1 MEPDVVSNQPKIN
14 RNTFRIGSGDLQ
26 QQVANN
32 TKRIRVISTM
42 LRSNRRRSADGLSP
56 QATNIQQSLEQ
67 SNLILADIAVQLE
80 ADFQDRENRERRL
93 LLRNRQE
100 KLELRRRNIE
110 KDIEYKKTEKKIT
123 KSNNKVK
130 GPLSGIFGAIAKIL
144 LLFGGLAL
152 LRNYSSVSSNV
163 NKAINS
169 ETFQNAKAAL
179 EKTFEVLTKN
189 MKAILVIAGAIVGLK
204 IAATLVA
211 IVKVGAGLLAILS
224 NPLVLAGIGILYAA
238 AKQGLGRDEKEV
250 INELEQMGGFS
261 KEIRDKLIAKKQAE
275 LDAETSKNILLQR
288 PGLINRLKKDIKFLD
303 SGGYGYD
310 FKGNP
315 TNYFDFDTI
324 DDLTELSDFD
334 KFMLDFNTGR
344 DELKN
349 KNLVKDNN
357 NGKVTKIEIE
367 GETIDL
373 TKNNKKQFNENRT
386 DGPATNVAFVNP
398 VDSNNRYMSEFAEVA
413 GFNDSIFT

>member
-14 RNTFRIGSGDLQ
+14 RNTFKIGSGDLQ

-130 GPLSGIFGAIAKIL
+130 GPLSGIFGAIGKIL
-144 LLFGGLAL
+144 LLFGGLVL
-152 LRNYSSVSSNV
+152 LKTLIVPGNL
-163 NKAINS
+163 KKIINS
-169 ETFQNAKAAL
+169 ETFQNAKANL

-238 AKQGLGRDEKEV
+238 AKQGLGKDEKDV

-261 KEIRDKLIAKKQAE
+261 KENRDKLIE
-275 LDAETSKNILLQR
+275 
-288 PGLINRLKKDIKFLD
+288 RLKAEKEKMLPTNIVGKAEADRKIRFLET
-303 SGGYGYD
+303 GGYGYD
-310 FKGNP
+310 FRGNP

-324 DDLTELSDFD
+324 DDLSELSDFD
-334 KFMLDFNTGR
+334 KFMLNFNTGR
-344 DELKN
+344 EELKN

-373 TKNNKKQFNENRT
+373 TQNNKKQFNESPSET
-386 DGPATNVAFVNP
+386 SATNVALVNP
-398 VDSNNRYMSEFAEVA
+398 VDNNNRYMSEFPEVA

>member
-14 RNTFRIGSGDLQ
+14 RNTFKIGSGDLQ

-130 GPLSGIFGAIAKIL
+130 GPLSGIFGAIGKIL
-144 LLFGGLAL
+144 LLFGGLVL
-152 LRNYSSVSSNV
+152 LKTLIVPGNL
-163 NKAINS
+163 KKIINS

-179 EKTFEVLTKN
+179 ESTFAFLTKN
-189 MKAILVIAGAIVGLK
+189 LKGILVIAGAFLGLK
-204 IAATLVA
+204 LLATLAA
-211 IVKVGAGLLAILS
+211 ILKVGAGIIAILA
-224 NPLVLAGIGILYAA
+224 NPFVIAGIGIFAA
-238 AKQGLGRDEKEV
+238 AGMQGLGKSEKEV
-250 INELEQMGGFS
+250 LKELEQMGGYS
-261 KEIRDKLIAKKQAE
+261 KENRDKLIEKLKEQKENLSPLQKMQGVGKEIDARILFLEKGLYGRGLKMEDKKE
-275 LDAETSKNILLQR
+275 FDWSSIEDADTL
-288 PGLINRLKKDIKFLD
+288 
-303 SGGYGYD
+303 SGYE
-310 FKGNP
+310 N
-315 TNYFDFDTI
+315 
-324 DDLTELSDFD
+324 
-334 KFMLDFNTGR
+334 FMLNFETDKTNMNN
-344 DELKN
+344 N
-349 KNLVKDNN
+349 KDLVKGDNN
-357 NGKVTKIEIE
+357 KITKIEIE
-367 GETIDL
+367 GETVDL
-373 TKNNKKQFNENRT
+373 RQNNKKQFNESPSET
-386 DGPATNVAFVNP
+386 SATNVALVNP
-398 VDSNNRYMSEFAEVA
+398 VDNNNRYMSEFAEVA

>member
-14 RNTFRIGSGDLQ
+14 RNTFKIGSGDLQ

-130 GPLSGIFGAIAKIL
+130 GPLSGIFGAIGKIL
-144 LLFGGLAL
+144 LLFGGLVL
-152 LRNYSSVSSNV
+152 LKTLIVPGNL
-163 NKAINS
+163 KKIINS
-169 ETFQNAKAAL
+169 ETFQNAKANL

-238 AKQGLGRDEKEV
+238 AKQGLGKDEKDV

-261 KEIRDKLIAKKQAE
+261 KENRDKLIE
-275 LDAETSKNILLQR
+275 
-288 PGLINRLKKDIKFLD
+288 RLKAEKEKMLPTNIVGKAEADRKIRFLET
-303 SGGYGYD
+303 GGYGYD
-310 FKGNP
+310 FRGNP

-324 DDLTELSDFD
+324 DDLSELSDFD
-334 KFMLDFNTGR
+334 KFMLNFNTGR
-344 DELKN
+344 EELKN

-373 TKNNKKQFNENRT
+373 RQNNKKQFNESPSET
-386 DGPATNVAFVNP
+386 SATNVALVNP
-398 VDSNNRYMSEFAEVA
+398 VDNNNRYMSEFAEVA
-413 GFNDSIFT
+413 GFNDSIFA

>member
-14 RNTFRIGSGDLQ
+14 RNTFKIGSGDLQ

-130 GPLSGIFGAIAKIL
+130 GPLSGIFGAIGKIL
-144 LLFGGLAL
+144 LLFGGLVL
-152 LRNYSSVSSNV
+152 LKTLIVPGNI
-163 NKAINS
+163 NKIINS
-169 ETFQNAKAAL
+169 ETFQNAKANL
-179 EKTFEVLTKN
+179 EQTFEVLTKN

-204 IAATLVA
+204 IASTLVA

-238 AKQGLGRDEKEV
+238 AKQGLGKDEKDV
-250 INELEQMGGFS
+250 INELEKMGGFS
-261 KEIRDKLIAKKQAE
+261 KENRDKLIERLEAE
-275 LDAETSKNILLQR
+275 KEKMLPTNIAGRAEIDRKIR
-288 PGLINRLKKDIKFLD
+288 FLD
-303 SGGYGYD
+303 DGGYGYD
-310 FKGNP
+310 FRGNP

-344 DELKN
+344 EELKN

-373 TKNNKKQFNENRT
+373 RQSNKKQFNESPSET
-386 DGPATNVAFVNP
+386 SATNVALVNP
-398 VDSNNRYMSEFAEVA
+398 VDNNNRYMSEFAEVA

>member
-14 RNTFRIGSGDLQ
+14 RNTFKIGSGDLQ

-130 GPLSGIFGAIAKIL
+130 GPLSGIFGAIGKIL
-144 LLFGGLAL
+144 LLFGGLVL
-152 LRNYSSVSSNV
+152 LKTLIVPGNI
-163 NKAINS
+163 NKIINS
-169 ETFQNAKAAL
+169 ETFQNAKANL
-179 EKTFEVLTKN
+179 EQTFEVLTKN

-204 IAATLVA
+204 IASTLVA

-238 AKQGLGRDEKEV
+238 AKQGLGKDEKDV
-250 INELEQMGGFS
+250 INELEKMGGFS
-261 KEIRDKLIAKKQAE
+261 KENRDKLIERLEAE
-275 LDAETSKNILLQR
+275 KEKMLPTNIAGRAEIDRKIR
-288 PGLINRLKKDIKFLD
+288 FLD
-303 SGGYGYD
+303 DGGYGYD
-310 FKGNP
+310 FRGNP

-334 KFMLDFNTGR
+334 NFMLDFNTGR
-344 DELKN
+344 EELKN

-373 TKNNKKQFNENRT
+373 RQSNKKQFNESPSET
-386 DGPATNVAFVNP
+386 SATNVALVNP
-398 VDSNNRYMSEFAEVA
+398 VDNNNRYMSEFAEVA